1 MGARM
6 SALGKPDLDLG
17 RGGGSPHAED
27 FILEDAQRAAGCEM
41 ALYVES
47 VLDCGV
53 NGQEASG

>member
-1 MGARM
+1 M
-6 SALGKPDLDLG
+6 SALGKPDSDSG